1 MKIYLL
7 NECYFLAKKP
17 PFCYTKRM
25 ENCSFSPE
33 FNAPQDHPFLME
45 GALPCDPENLEKYAW
60 HLHARE
66 NQKIPAGDWRI
77 WLILAG
83 RGFGKTRTGAETI
96 RLWIETKQARRIAL
110 IGDTQEDVR
119 DIMIE
124 GESGLLA
131 IYPPDDQ
138 PLYEPSKRRLTWK
151 NGTIATA
158 YSAENYE
165 QLRGPQFDHAWI
177 DEFAKFREI
186 EKVWQQI
193 HFSLRLGPNPRM
205 VITTTP
211 RPLPLLQ
218 HLVAQE
224 GQEIVITRGTT
235 FENQANL
242 SPLFMS
248 TMQKSFAGTRLGA
261 QELLGEIIDTHEGA
275 LWAPAVLDQYRVS
288 EVPELKRIV
297 IGIDPAVT
305 HHSESDETGIIVVGL
320 GGNQHAYVLED
331 LSGRYA
337 ATTWGRIACEAY
349 QRWKAD
355 RIVAEV
361 NKGGDLVES
370 LLRSIDPQISYQG
383 VHASRGKYT
392 RAEPI
397 AAFYEQGKIHH
408 ARQGLKQLEDQ
419 MCKFLPG
426 MTSSPDRVDA
436 LVWALTALLLNSVNT
451 YPYKTWTF

>member
-1 MKIYLL
+1 
-7 NECYFLAKKP
+7 
-17 PFCYTKRM
+17 M
-25 ENCSFSPE
+25 ENCSFDTLQNQHSLIKSPILE
-33 FNAPQDHPFLME
+33 ATD
-45 GALPCDPENLEKYAW
+45 NLEKSDW
-60 HLHARE
+60 LKQARP
-66 NQKIPAGDWRI
+66 NQKIPDGDWRI

-96 RLWIETKQARRIAL
+96 RHWALSHQARRIAL

-131 IYPPDDQ
+131 IHSPDER
-138 PLYEPSKRRLTWK
+138 PHYEPSKRRLTWK

-193 HFSLRLGPNPRM
+193 HFALRLGAHPRM
-205 VITTTP
+205 IITTTP

-218 HLVAQE
+218 QLV
-224 GQEIVITRGTT
+224 GQAGHEIVLTRGTT

-242 SPLFMS
+242 SSIFIN
-248 TMQKSFAGTRLGA
+248 TMQKSFSGTRLGA
-261 QELLGEIIDTHEGA
+261 QELLGEIIDVHEGA
-275 LWAPAVLDQYRVS
+275 LWIPALLDQYRAF
-288 EVPELKRIV
+288 EIPELKRIV

-320 GGNQHAYVLED
+320 SVNNHAYVLED
-331 LSGRYA
+331 LSGRYPA
-337 ATTWGRIACEAY
+337 VTWGKIVCEAY
-349 QRWKAD
+349 HRWRAD
-355 RIVAEV
+355 RVVAEV
-361 NKGGDLVES
+361 NKGGDLVET
-370 LLRSIDPQISYQG
+370 LLRSIDPTISYQG

-397 AAFYEQGKIHH
+397 SAFYEQGKVHH
-408 ARQGLKQLEDQ
+408 TRQGLKLLEDQ

-426 MTSSPDRVDA
+426 MSTSPDRVDA
-436 LVWALTALLLNSVNT
+436 LVWALTALLLEKESFRS
-451 YPYKTWTF
+451 YGTWRL

>member
-1 MKIYLL
+1 
-7 NECYFLAKKP
+7 
-17 PFCYTKRM
+17 M
-25 ENCSFSPE
+25 ENCSFGTLQNQHSLIKSPILE
-33 FNAPQDHPFLME
+33 ATD
-45 GALPCDPENLEKYAW
+45 NLEKYDW
-60 HLHARE
+60 LKQARP
-66 NQKIPAGDWRI
+66 NQKIPDGDWRI

-96 RLWIETKQARRIAL
+96 RQWALSHQARRIAL

-131 IYPPDDQ
+131 IHSPDER
-138 PLYEPSKRRLTWK
+138 PHYEPSKRRLTWK

-193 HFSLRLGPNPRM
+193 HFALRLGPNPRM

-218 HLVAQE
+218 QLVSQA
-224 GQEIVITRGTT
+224 GHEIVLTRGTT

-242 SPLFMS
+242 SSTFIN
-248 TMQKSFAGTRLGA
+248 TMQQSFSGTRLGA
-261 QELLGEIIDTHEGA
+261 QELLGEIIDVHEGA
-275 LWAPAVLDQYRVS
+275 LWTPALLDQHRAF
-288 EVPELKRIV
+288 EIPELKRII

-320 GGNQHAYVLED
+320 GVNHHAYVLED
-331 LSGRYA
+331 LSGRYPA
-337 ATTWGRIACEAY
+337 ITWGKIVCEAY
-349 QRWKAD
+349 HRWHAD
-355 RIVAEV
+355 RVVAEV
-361 NKGGDLVES
+361 NKGGDLVET
-370 LLRSIDPQISYQG
+370 LLRSIDPTISYQG

-397 AAFYEQGKIHH
+397 AAFYEQGKVHH
-408 ARQGLKQLEDQ
+408 ARQGLKLLEDQ

-426 MTSSPDRVDA
+426 MSTSPDRVDA
-436 LVWALTALLLNSVNT
+436 LVWALTAALLEKASFRS
-451 YPYKTWTF
+451 YGTWRL

>member
-1 MKIYLL
+1 
-7 NECYFLAKKP
+7 
-17 PFCYTKRM
+17 M
-25 ENCSFSPE
+25 ENYSFCSQSTPS
-33 FNAPQDHPFLME
+33 QSQHFLMK
-45 GALPCDPENLEKYAW
+45 GTLKDDPKNLAIYDW
-60 HLHARE
+60 RLHARPS
-66 NQKIPAGDWRI
+66 QKIPEGDWRI

-96 RLWIETKQARRIAL
+96 RHWALSNQARRIAL

-131 IYPPDDQ
+131 IHPSDDR
-138 PLYEPSKRRLTWK
+138 PHYESSKRRLTWK

-177 DEFAKFREI
+177 DEFAKFREM

-193 HFSLRLGPNPRM
+193 HFSLRLGPHPRM

-218 HLVAQE
+218 HLVAQA
-224 GQEIVITRGTT
+224 GKDVALTRGTT

-242 SPLFMS
+242 SSLFID
-248 TMQKSFAGTRLGA
+248 TMEKSFAGTRLGA
-261 QELLGEIIDTHEGA
+261 QELLGDIIDAHEGA
-275 LWAPAVLDQYRVS
+275 LWTPALLDQYRAR
-288 EVPELKRIV
+288 EMPELKRIV

-320 GGNQHAYVLED
+320 GTDQHAYIMED
-331 LSGRYA
+331 LSGHYA

-349 QRWKAD
+349 HRWQAD

-361 NKGGDLVES
+361 NKGGDLVET
-370 LLRSIDPQISYQG
+370 LLRSIDPTISYQG

-397 AAFYEQGKIHH
+397 AAFYEQGKVHH
-408 ARQGLKQLEDQ
+408 AHQGLKQLEDQ
-419 MCKFLPG
+419 MCKFLPS
-426 MTSSPDRVDA
+426 MTTSPDRVDA
-436 LVWALTALLLNSVNT
+436 LVWALTALLLDQKTLT
-451 YPYKTWTF
+451 YYNAWKV